1 MKYRPRKE
9 KINKNKRC
17 FFENILKT
25 DKALARLI
33 KKKKRERIQINKTRN
48 ENGKLT
54 MDTTEVRR
62 IILLPEATIHP
73 KMDNMEEM
81 DKLSER
87 YNPSRLNQEEIEN
100 INRLI
105 ASSEI

>member
-1 MKYRPRKE
+1 
-9 KINKNKRC
+9 
-17 FFENILKT
+17 
-25 DKALARLI
+25 
-33 KKKKRERIQINKTRN
+33 
-48 ENGKLT
+48 

-100 INRLI
+100 MNRPMTSTKI
-105 ASSEI
+105 ETMI